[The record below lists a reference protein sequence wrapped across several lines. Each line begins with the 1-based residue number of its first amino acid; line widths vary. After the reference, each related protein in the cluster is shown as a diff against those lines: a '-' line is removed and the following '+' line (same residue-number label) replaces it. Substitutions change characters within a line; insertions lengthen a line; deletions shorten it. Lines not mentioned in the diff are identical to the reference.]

1 MTAILSSLLNF
12 LTNHFKATKLILYSL
27 LVTILP
33 TILWNVY
40 VDITEAV
47 LSLLSSAFQSVNTP
61 SSFSF
66 SFASV
71 GSLAAWFAS
80 NLRLAEAF
88 VAFVSGVTIRLTTDA
103 LMRVILR

>member
-33 TILWNVY
+33 IILWNVY

-61 SSFSF
+61 SSSF

-71 GSLAAWFAS
+71 SSLAAWFAS